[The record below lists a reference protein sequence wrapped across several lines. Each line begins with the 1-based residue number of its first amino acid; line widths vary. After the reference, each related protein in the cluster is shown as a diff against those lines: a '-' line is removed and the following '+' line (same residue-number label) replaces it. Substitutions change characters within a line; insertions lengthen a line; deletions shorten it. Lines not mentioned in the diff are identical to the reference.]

1 MAQYGPERPIF
12 GQKSQ
17 FLAKVGRCK
26 PKILNFLGG
35 DWRFLSA
42 GNMTSPKMCT
52 ILPVGTI
59 TISLFVSQL
68 EPFERRSQFF
78 SENLYPPPRT
88 VGLCLCT
95 LVWFPNPLAAGIRMG
110 TLFCARGLDRQQSA
124 SETYYK
130 DERTKGK
137 RRIGPG
143 SESKTKATCA
153 NSRLSVNYE
162 NNIKRSLWLQI

>member
-1 MAQYGPERPIF
+1 MCPSSWKLYVDDFPFFWFLSSSSRTHVRALWSFGVGELMPMARLSFMEKTILNFHFDYLTTRLRSVMAQYGPERPIF

-17 FLAKVGRCK
+17 FLAKVGRFK

-68 EPFERRSQFF
+68 EPFERRSPFF
-78 SENLYPPPRT
+78 LKIFTWPHALWDS
-88 VGLCLCT
+88 V
-95 LVWFPNPLAAGIRMG
+95 
-110 TLFCARGLDRQQSA
+110 CAR
-124 SETYYK
+124 
-130 DERTKGK
+130 
-137 RRIGPG
+137 
-143 SESKTKATCA
+143 
-153 NSRLSVNYE
+153 
-162 NNIKRSLWLQI
+162 